1 MDICCLPTAS
11 LYVLALNTT
20 TSMPQMREFYLAV
33 TSNEGNK
40 LKKKL
45 GQNREKTHER
55 ISLRAFPKFVSNP
68 ILIIIFLYMCGMW

>member
-40 LKKKL
+40 LKKKNL
-45 GQNREKTHER
+45 GKIEKRHMKE
-55 ISLRAFPKFVSNP
+55 
-68 ILIIIFLYMCGMW
+68 FLCVLFRNS